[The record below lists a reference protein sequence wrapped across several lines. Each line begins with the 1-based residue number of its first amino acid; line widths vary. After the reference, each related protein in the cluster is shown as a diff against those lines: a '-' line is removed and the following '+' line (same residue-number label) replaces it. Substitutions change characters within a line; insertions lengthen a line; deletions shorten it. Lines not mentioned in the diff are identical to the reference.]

1 MTGWN
6 LPDGC
11 TDRMVDEAFGYKS
24 ERRGTYT
31 VVVTRTVEQSITLQ
45 VEASSEDE
53 AREDA
58 LNRAYTKTGSRMNW
72 SEMDAYDYDV
82 ESVMGPED
90 EEEDPDD
97 ARDARI
103 DYLMDRDR

>member
-6 LPDGC
+6 LPPGC
-11 TDRMVDEAFGYKS
+11 TDRMVDEAFGAAD
-24 ERRGTYT
+24 RRGTYT
-31 VVVTRTVEQSITLQ
+31 VVVTRTVEQSITI
-45 VEASSEDE
+45 EIESTSEDE
-53 AREDA
+53 ARDEAIDQA
-58 LNRAYTKTGSRMNW
+58 SGMLGWK
-72 SEMDAYDYDV
+72 EMDAFDYDV
-82 ESVMGPED
+82 ESVVGPED

>member
-1 MTGWN
+1 MTGYN

-11 TDRMVDEAFGYKS
+11 TDRMVDEAFGYGE
-24 ERRGTYT
+24 ERHGVYT
-31 VVVTRTVEQSITLQ
+31 VVVTRTVEQSITIE
-45 VEASSEDE
+45 VEASSDDE
-53 AREDA
+53 ARKDA
-58 LNRAYTKTGSRMNW
+58 LNQAYGALNW
-72 SEMDAYDYDV
+72 KETDVDAYDYDI
-82 ESVMGPED
+82 EAVMGPED

>member
-1 MTGWN
+1 
-6 LPDGC
+6 
-11 TDRMVDEAFGYKS
+11 MVDEAFGYKS

-31 VVVTRTVEQSITLQ
+31 VVVTRTVEQSITIE

-53 AREDA
+53 ARENA
-58 LNRAYTKTGSRMNW
+58 LDEASGRISYWK
-72 SEMDAYDYDV
+72 EMDAYDYEV
-82 ESVMGPED
+82 ESVVEPED
-90 EEEDPDD
+90 EERDPDD